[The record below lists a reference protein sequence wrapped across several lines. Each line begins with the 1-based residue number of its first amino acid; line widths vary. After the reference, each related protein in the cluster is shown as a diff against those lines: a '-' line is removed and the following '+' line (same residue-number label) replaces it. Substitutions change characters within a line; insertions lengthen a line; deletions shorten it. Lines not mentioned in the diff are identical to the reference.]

1 MYYQLVNSAQEIRK
15 DIVANNASDAI
26 VIGHEL
32 YPDVPLTITEIPHH
46 IFHETSA

>member
-15 DIVANNASDAI
+15 DIVANNPSDAT

-46 IFHETSA
+46 ILHGK

>member
-15 DIVANNASDAI
+15 DIVANNASDATA
-26 VIGHEL
+26 IGHEL

-46 IFHETSA
+46 ILHGK